1 MTTIGHFVDASTGEA
16 VERKLNKEEL
26 DLLQINQAYAAEKA
40 AEDKAKADAK
50 KAVLA
55 KLGLTAD
62 EVAALLS

>member
-1 MTTIGHFVDASTGEA
+1 MTITGTFYDAATGISEQRPLNADELA
-16 VERKLNKEEL
+16 VLETNAE
-26 DLLQINQAYAAEKA
+26 YAKEKA
-40 AEDKAKADAK
+40 AEDKAKAEAK

>member
-1 MTTIGHFVDASTGEA
+1 MTINGTFFDAATGITEDRPLNAQELA
-16 VERKLNKEEL
+16 VLE
-26 DLLQINQAYAAEKA
+26 INAEYAKEKA
-40 AEDKAKADAK
+40 TADKVKSDAK

>member
-1 MTTIGHFVDASTGEA
+1 MTTMGYFVDALTGEA

-50 KAVLA
+50 KAVLV

-62 EVAALLS
+62 EANALLS